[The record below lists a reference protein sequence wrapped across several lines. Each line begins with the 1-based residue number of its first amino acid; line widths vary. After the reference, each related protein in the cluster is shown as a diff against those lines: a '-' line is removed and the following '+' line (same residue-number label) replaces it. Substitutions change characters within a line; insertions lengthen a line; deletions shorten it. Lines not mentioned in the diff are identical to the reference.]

1 MNNLIILVKMQ
12 LKEKLNFKR
21 SELKDVGFFHI
32 LLSIIGAILKF
43 AMVTVL
49 CVAFLLVSNKLGLF
63 SMTNTV
69 PSSVISIVFSA
80 MLLVS
85 VFSCTAGLTKAMYYS
100 RDNAVLLTLPCRPIQ
115 VYLSKLLIFFFFE
128 FKRNMS
134 FMVPLFIAYFY
145 THNYPVKFYPWMLF
159 CFIFISFFTV
169 SIGALL
175 SIPTMWFCNFFRQY
189 KRLQITS
196 LVLLVVAAV
205 AAITFAISL
214 IPENIDLLAT
224 WGTTYWKIQDFLNAY
239 TTKLPNVYDITLMLL
254 GETRNLITTFPVAA
268 TMLRFS
274 KLVGAT
280 AALFI
285 AGLLI
290 VRPLFYSMASKPF
303 EYRKRPVP
311 EKPNRYRH
319 RRRAAFG
326 NEFIVALRSSDR
338 MFANVGILISVPLLV
353 FLLNKIF
360 FAMNTRALGN
370 NMIIA
375 FNVLIIMLIVLNSNC
390 SASSIYSRDGRSSY
404 LIKTQPSKPLILL
417 LAKLIPNSVFGAL
430 AMFITF
436 ITMLVTKTLGFF
448 EALSLVVGL
457 GFIYLAHMFYCAEL
471 DIMNPQ
477 FEVYATMGDYE
488 SNPNE
493 MHATVSAFI
502 VSFACALAIF
512 LLLLEGAGFTYLKV
526 FLVGLAL
533 MVYRIYMYFS
543 KIKLY
548 YKEK

>member
-1 MNNLIILVKMQ
+1 MSNLIILVKMQ

-21 SELKDVGFFHI
+21 SELKDIGFFHI
-32 LLSIIGAILKF
+32 LLSILGAVLKF
-43 AMVTVL
+43 ALVTVL
-49 CVAFLLVSNKLGLF
+49 CAAFLLVSNKLGLF
-63 SMTNTV
+63 SLTNTV
-69 PSSVISIVFSA
+69 PSSVISVVFSA

-85 VFSCTAGLTKAMYYS
+85 IVSCTAGLTKSMYYS

-145 THNYPVKFYPWMLF
+145 THNYSFEFYPWMLF

-169 SIGALL
+169 SVGALL
-175 SIPTMWFCNFFRQY
+175 SIPAMWFCNFFRQY
-189 KRLQITS
+189 KRLQVTALIIF
-196 LVLLVVAAV
+196 VVAAV
-205 AAITFAISL
+205 AAIAVAISL
-214 IPENIDLLAT
+214 IPENIDLIAS
-224 WGTTYWKIQDFLNAY
+224 WGTTYWKIQDFLSAY
-239 TTKLPNVYDITLMLL
+239 STKFSALYDITLMLL
-254 GETRNLITTFPVAA
+254 GETKNLITTFPVAA
-268 TMLRFS
+268 TMIRFS
-274 KLVGAT
+274 KLIGAT
-280 AALFI
+280 AVFTT

-303 EYRKRPVP
+303 EYRKRAVE

-338 MFANVGILISVPLLV
+338 MFANIGILISVPLLI

-360 FAMNTRALGN
+360 LAMNTRALGN
-370 NMIIA
+370 HMIVA
-375 FNVLIIMLIVLNSNC
+375 FNVLIILLIVLNSNC

-417 LAKLIPNSVFGAL
+417 LAKLIPNTVFGAS

-436 ITMLVTKTLGFF
+436 ISILFTKTLGFLDAF
-448 EALSLVVGL
+448 LLIVGL

-493 MHATVSAFI
+493 TRATVTAFI
-502 VSFACALAIF
+502 ISFVCALAIF
-512 LLLLEGAGFTYLKV
+512 LLLLEGAGMTYIKLFV
-526 FLVGLAL
+526 LGLAV